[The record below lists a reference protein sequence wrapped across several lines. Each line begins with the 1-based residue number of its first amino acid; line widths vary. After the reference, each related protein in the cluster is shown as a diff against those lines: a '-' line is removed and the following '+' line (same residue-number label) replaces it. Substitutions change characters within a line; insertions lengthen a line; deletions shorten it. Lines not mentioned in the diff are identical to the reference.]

1 MAGERGL
8 VISCPIKISGTS
20 GLHIVTTALD
30 LQELRFS
37 LLFWDKLDYPTNN
50 LISIGLDREGQ
61 FLESDGVLKRTNIRV
76 IGSGDMAAGFVQ
88 AHVTAFRNLDATEPG
103 VWSLATGANA
113 VSFPEA
119 DFDPG
124 RGVLVSLYRA
134 IPVPD
139 KDVPIQD
146 ILEFRARR
154 RDELITLR
162 NYLEDIYERIISAGD
177 GALALDKEIE
187 RLKSAV
193 DDHVKV
199 SRESGFKLRL
209 VDIEANLNFV
219 PAVTT
224 AAVSYFAGAPFVAS
238 IIAGSA
244 AALNVKIGP
253 SLKRHKATAT
263 PFKYVSSY
271 HRELF

>member
-1 MAGERGL
+1 M
-8 VISCPIKISGTS
+8 
-20 GLHIVTTALD
+20 D
-30 LQELRFS
+30 
-37 LLFWDKLDYPTNN
+37 
-50 LISIGLDREGQ
+50 
-61 FLESDGVLKRTNIRV
+61 
-76 IGSGDMAAGFVQ
+76 
-88 AHVTAFRNLDATEPG
+88 
-103 VWSLATGANA
+103 LATGANS

-119 DFDPG
+119 DLDLG
-124 RGVLVSLYRA
+124 RGVIVSLHRA

-146 ILEFRARR
+146 VLEFRARR
-154 RDELITLR
+154 RDELIALR
-162 NYLEDIYERIISAGD
+162 HYLEDIYERIISAGD
-177 GALALDKEIE
+177 GALALEKEVE
-187 RLKSAV
+187 RLQSAI
-193 DDHVKV
+193 DGHVRV

-209 VDIEANLNFV
+209 VDMDASLNFV

-224 AAVSYFAGAPFVAS
+224 AAVTYLAGTPLIAS

-253 SLKRHKATAT
+253 SLKRHNATAT

>member
-1 MAGERGL
+1 MARERGL
-8 VISCPIKISGTS
+8 VISCPIKISGTALQVAS
-20 GLHIVTTALD
+20 SNLD

-50 LISIGLDREGQ
+50 LIHIDLDPEGQ
-61 FLESDGVLKRTNIRV
+61 FLESAGVLKRTNIRV
-76 IGSGDMAAGFVQ
+76 TGSGDMASGFLN
-88 AHVTAFRNLDATEPG
+88 AHVAAFRNLDARELG
-103 VWSLATGANA
+103 VWSLATGANS

-119 DFDPG
+119 DLDLG
-124 RGVLVSLYRA
+124 RGVIVSLHRA

-146 ILEFRARR
+146 VLEFRARR
-154 RDELITLR
+154 RDELIALR
-162 NYLEDIYERIISAGD
+162 HYLEDIYERIISAGD
-177 GALALDKEIE
+177 GALALEKEVE
-187 RLKSAV
+187 RLQSAI
-193 DDHVKV
+193 DGHVRV

-209 VDIEANLNFV
+209 VDMDASLNFV

-224 AAVSYFAGAPFVAS
+224 AAVTYLAGTPLIAS

-253 SLKRHKATAT
+253 SLKRHNATAT